1 MNFLDIAT
9 TLCIGPL
16 VGTELAVSAF
26 VNPVLWKLDAPAQA
40 AAIRLFARRLG
51 TAMPFWY
58 SASFLLLL
66 AVTLRHLHRP
76 GVLLLGAASGIWA
89 AVIVLT
95 LLFLVPINNRMARID
110 ADAFTDA
117 SRRQHRRWDR
127 MHRLRVAAL
136 AVAMAA
142 FLAGI
147 RL

>member
-1 MNFLDIAT
+1 MNLLSIAT

-16 VGTELAVSAF
+16 IGTEFAVSAF

-51 TAMPFWY
+51 AAMPFWY
-58 SASFLLLL
+58 VASLLLLL
-66 AVTLRHLHRP
+66 AVTLGHLHRP
-76 GVLLLGAASGIWA
+76 GVLLLGAASAIWA

-95 LLFLVPINNRMARID
+95 LLFLVPINNRMAKLD
-110 ADAFTDA
+110 AAAFTEA
-117 SRRQHRRWDR
+117 ARRQHRRWDR
-127 MHRLRVAAL
+127 LHRLRVAAL

-147 RL
+147 RP